1 MADTLT
7 RTLEMVFQN
16 QVGKSVTVSVK
27 EPKDGLTL
35 MEVNAVMDLI
45 IARNIFATTGGDLVS
60 SVEAQIRQL
69 AVTEL
74 V

>member
-45 IARNIFATTGGDLVS
+45 IAKNIFATTGGDLVS
-60 SVEAQIRQL
+60 IVEAQIRQL
-69 AVTEL
+69 AITEL

>member
-35 MEVNAVMDLI
+35 AEVVAVMDSI
-45 IARNIFATTGGDLVS
+45 IAKNIFATTGGDLVS
-60 SVEAQIRQL
+60 AVEAQIRQT
-69 AVTEL
+69 AITEL
-74 V
+74 A

>member
-45 IARNIFATTGGDLVS
+45 IAKNIFTTTGGDLVS
-60 SVEAQIRQL
+60 IVEAQIRQL

>member
-35 MEVNAVMDLI
+35 AEVQAVMDTI
-45 IARNIFATTGGDLVS
+45 IAKNIFATTGGDLVS
-60 SVEAQIRQL
+60 TVEAQIRQT
-69 AVTEL
+69 AITEL
-74 V
+74 A